1 MRTFFILLGKEL
13 RAFFQSPVAWVVLA
27 LFMAITGLSFSSSI
41 TFLRE
46 KPSEFSIVRW
56 TFFPQ
61 WFWYY
66 YFFLFPLITMRLFAE
81 EQRQGTLES
90 LLTAPV
96 RTWQVL
102 IAKFGSAV
110 VFYIVLWLPAL
121 LYFALLN
128 WVMKGQVEIP
138 TGALIGSYTIVIAS
152 GLFHLALGCL
162 ASALTKNQIIAA
174 ILAFALILL
183 HFLAGT
189 FLMYLSQ
196 NDPDSIRPLMDQAVT
211 LRHMDYFT
219 LGLIDSRALV
229 YYFSGTALIL
239 AATHQVL
246 EYRRWKA

>member
-1 MRTFFILLGKEL
+1 MRTFFILLIKEL
-13 RAFFQSPVAWVVLA
+13 RSFFLSPVAWVVLA
-27 LFMAITGLSFSSSI
+27 LFMIITGQSFSLSI
-41 TFLRE
+41 GLLRE
-46 KPSEFSIVRW
+46 KPSDFSIVRW

-81 EQRQGTLES
+81 EQRMGTLES

-102 IAKFGSAV
+102 MAKYGSAV
-110 VFYIVLWLPAL
+110 IFYCVLWLPAL
-121 LYFALLN
+121 LYFGLLH
-128 WVMKGQVEIP
+128 WIMRGEVEIP
-138 TGALIGSYTIVIAS
+138 LGALGGSYLILFAT

-162 ASALTKNQIIAA
+162 ASALTRNQIIAA
-174 ILAFALILL
+174 ILGYALILL

-196 NDPDSIRPLMDQAVT
+196 ENPDRLRPILDQAVT
-211 LRHMDYFT
+211 MRHMDYFT
-219 LGLIDSRALV
+219 LGLIDTRPLA
-229 YYFSGTALIL
+229 YYFSGAVLIL
-239 AATHQVL
+239 VITHQVL

>member
-1 MRTFFILLGKEL
+1 MRTFLILLGKEL

-27 LFMAITGLSFSSSI
+27 LFMAITGVSFSASI
-41 TFLRE
+41 SFLRE

-102 IAKFGSAV
+102 MAKFTSALI
-110 VFYIVLWLPAL
+110 FYIVLWLPGL
-121 LYFALLN
+121 LYFGLLN
-128 WVMKGQVEIP
+128 WIMKGQVEIP
-138 TGALIGSYTIVIAS
+138 RGALIGSYTIILFS
-152 GLFHLALGCL
+152 GIFHLAMGCL
-162 ASALTKNQIIAA
+162 ASAFTKNQIIAA
-174 ILAFALILL
+174 ILAFALMLL
-183 HFLAGT
+183 HFLAGY
-189 FLMYLSQ
+189 FLMYISQ
-196 NDPDSIRPLMDQAVT
+196 NNPDQLRPFIDQAVT
-211 LRHMDYFT
+211 VRHMDYFT
-219 LGLIDSRALV
+219 MGLIDSRALV
-229 YYFSGTALIL
+229 YYLSGTAFLL
-239 AATHQVL
+239 TATHQVL